1 MEKSSNKLKRN
12 LWITGVSVL
21 ITAFIPWL
29 YLLCFYCNNEIAFWL
44 CYAAAYWG
52 YFIAA
57 AFILVFGSITI
68 WKFPIKMIRR
78 AFIFA
83 AWLLL
88 YPTLWMSW
96 LILVVFL
103 ISLIKPFY

>member
-12 LWITGVSVL
+12 LGITGVSVL

-44 CYAAAYWG
+44 YYAAAYWG

-68 WKFPIKMIRR
+68 WKFPIKMIWR

-96 LILVVFL
+96 IILVVFL

>member
-29 YLLCFYCNNEIAFWL
+29 YLLCFYCNNETAFWL
-44 CYAAAYWG
+44 CYAAVYWG

-57 AFILVFGSITI
+57 AFILVFRSITI
-68 WKFPIKMIRR
+68 WKFPIKMI
-78 AFIFA
+78 
-83 AWLLL
+83 
-88 YPTLWMSW
+88 WMSW
-96 LILVVFL
+96 IILVVFL